1 MESIGEKLQTARKEK
16 GYSLDQ
22 VSRETH
28 IAKRFVEA
36 LEAEDFDAFPGEPYL
51 IGFLKTYSGFLDL
64 DSQEMV
70 NLYKSF
76 KLQEQPAP
84 IDELIVSKRP
94 LPWIP
99 VIAVTAALLLVGLGV
114 LLLVRSGILQR
125 SSADDAF

>member
-1 MESIGEKLQTARKEK
+1 MESIGEKLKTARKEK

-36 LEAEDFDAFPGEPYL
+36 LEEEDFDAFPGEPYL
-51 IGFLKTYSGFLDL
+51 IGFLKTYSIFLDL
-64 DSQEMV
+64 DPQEMV

-84 IDELIVSKRP
+84 IDEL
-94 LPWIP
+94 
-99 VIAVTAALLLVGLGV
+99 
-114 LLLVRSGILQR
+114 
-125 SSADDAF
+125 